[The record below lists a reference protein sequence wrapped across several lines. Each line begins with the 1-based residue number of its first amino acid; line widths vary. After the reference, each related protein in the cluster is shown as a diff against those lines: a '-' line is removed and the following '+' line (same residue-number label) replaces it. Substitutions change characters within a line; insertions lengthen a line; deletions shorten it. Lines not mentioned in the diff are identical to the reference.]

1 MKYNNERINQ
11 ILENFPATNNAEE
24 QLKRLVGSIITNSL
38 EEKER
43 LDYELK
49 LIREYKISNLILFY
63 YNLTKSIKDGEYK
76 VDGAANC
83 SYLLFRLGITKVN
96 PLLYNIPFERLVS
109 NETSAIACFHVH
121 VKEDR
126 VGDVFNFLNENYGW
140 ERFAVVST
148 CEKLKTFVLTKK
160 PFSEYG
166 IKTKTKFIAGEKGN
180 WFEQIADMALIEIE
194 KRSLFYFQVETQNK
208 LVANTA
214 SKVASEE
221 GILQKVRER
230 VPFNKVDEVERYQ
243 GLVEIEEILKT
254 TQNKLIY
261 QEQFYAICAHLGING
276 LKADQWRKAICK
288 HKQVD
293 CKEIRNFFYDKL
305 GKEAGKTLFDYV
317 YRYLPYTILK
327 AHVLSLM

>member
-1 MKYNNERINQ
+1 MKSNNERINQ
-11 ILENFPATNNAEE
+11 ILENFPTTNNAEE

-43 LDYELK
+43 LNYELK

-63 YNLTKSIKDGEYK
+63 YNLTKSIKSGEYK
-76 VDGAANC
+76 VDGAVNC

-109 NETSAIACFHVH
+109 NETSAITCFHVRL
-121 VKEDR
+121 KEGR

-148 CEKLKTFVLTKK
+148 CEKLKAFVLTKK

-166 IKTKTKFIAGEKGN
+166 IKTKTKFIVGEKGS
-180 WFEQIADMALIEIE
+180 WFEQIADMTLIEIE
-194 KRSLFYFQVETQNK
+194 KRSLFNFQVDTHNK

-214 SKVASEE
+214 CEVASEE
-221 GILQKVRER
+221 GILQKARER
-230 VPFNKVDEVERYQ
+230 FPLIKVDEVERYQ
-243 GLVEIEEILKT
+243 GLLEIEEVLKT

-276 LKADQWRKAICK
+276 LKADEWRKAICK
-288 HKQVD
+288 RKQVA
-293 CKEIRNFFYDKL
+293 CEEIRNFFYDKL
-305 GKEAGKTLFDYV
+305 AKEVGKTLFDYV

>member
-11 ILENFPATNNAEE
+11 ILDNFPATSNEE
-24 QLKRLVGSIITNSL
+24 DQLKRLVESIITDSL

-63 YNLTKSIKDGEYK
+63 YNLTKSIKAGEYK
-76 VDGAANC
+76 VDGAVNC
-83 SYLLFRLGITKVN
+83 SYLLFRLGVTKVN
-96 PLLYNIPFERLVS
+96 PILYNFPFERLVS
-109 NETSAIACFHVH
+109 NETSAITCFRVH
-121 VKEDR
+121 IKEGR

-166 IKTKTKFIAGEKGN
+166 IKTKTKFIVGEKGN

-194 KRSLFYFQVETQNK
+194 KRILFYFQVETHNK
-208 LVANTA
+208 LVANTVG
-214 SKVASEE
+214 KVTSEE

-230 VPFNKVDEVERYQ
+230 FPFIKVDEVERYQ
-243 GLVEIEEILKT
+243 GLLEIEEILKT

-261 QEQFYAICAHLGING
+261 QEQFYAICAHFGING

-288 HKQVD
+288 RKQAD
-293 CKEIRNFFYDKL
+293 CEEIRNFFYDKL

>member
-1 MKYNNERINQ
+1 MKYHNERINQ

-63 YNLTKSIKDGEYK
+63 YNLTKSIKAGEYK

-109 NETSAIACFHVH
+109 NETSAITCFHVH
-121 VKEDR
+121 IKEGR
-126 VGDVFNFLNENYGW
+126 VGDVFNFLNKNYGW
-140 ERFAVVST
+140 ERFSVVST
-148 CEKLKTFVLTKK
+148 CEKLTTFVLTKK

-166 IKTKTKFIAGEKGN
+166 IKTKTKVIAGEKSN

-194 KRSLFYFQVETQNK
+194 KRSLFYFQVSTHNK

-214 SKVASEE
+214 CEVASEE
-221 GILQKVRER
+221 WILQKVRER
-230 VPFNKVDEVERYQ
+230 FPRIKVDEVEGYQ
-243 GLVEIEEILKT
+243 GLLEIEEILKT

-261 QEQFYAICAHLGING
+261 QEQFYEICAHLCING
-276 LKADQWRKAICK
+276 LKADEWRKAICK
-288 HKQVD
+288 RKQVA
-293 CKEIRNFFYDKL
+293 CEEIRNFFYDKL
-305 GKEAGKTLFDYV
+305 GKEVGKTLFDYV